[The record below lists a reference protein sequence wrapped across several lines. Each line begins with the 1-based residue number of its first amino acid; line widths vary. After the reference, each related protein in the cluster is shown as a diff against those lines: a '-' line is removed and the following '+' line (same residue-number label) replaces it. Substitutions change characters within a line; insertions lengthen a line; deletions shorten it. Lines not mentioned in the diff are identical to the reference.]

1 MPAFPDIDQA
11 HVLKFTETVQH
22 LSQQRDCRF
31 AGKVEEKSC
40 MGEQAQAVIQL
51 TEGDMGSLA
60 APTAGGGSYD
70 GWMGD
75 TDWDSVEH
83 LQRWILPSAYKRAL
97 PIHSRDLTQ
106 MLTDPRSQ
114 YAQNIVAAY
123 NRRKDDTLI
132 AAALGN
138 ATTGKFDAQAA
149 TALPAG
155 QIITAGDIVNG
166 LTVTKLL
173 DTWEKMRAA
182 EAVQDMDQL
191 YFTTSAKGLR
201 ELLDST
207 EVKSA
212 DYNTV
217 KALAAGEINSFMGF
231 EFIRTERL
239 PGGVGYRSDFAHAKS
254 GLCLGKWQDIDI
266 RVDERPDKNYTWQIY
281 GSCFHGAVRTEEVKV
296 VQVDCKDASYT

>member
-1 MPAFPDIDQA
+1 MPTFPDHNEA

-22 LSQQRDCRF
+22 LSQQMESRF
-31 AGKVEEKSC
+31 AGKVEEKMC
-40 MGEQAQAVIQL
+40 TGEQAQAVIQL

-75 TDWDSVEH
+75 TAWDSIEH
-83 LQRWILPSAYKRAL
+83 LQRWITPSAYKRAL
-97 PIHSRDLTQ
+97 PIHSKDLSQ

-114 YAQNIVAAY
+114 YAQNIVASY

-132 AAALGN
+132 AAAIGN
-138 ATTGKFDAQAA
+138 ATTGRFDNQAA
-149 TALPAG
+149 TALPG
-155 QIITAGDIVNG
+155 TQIVSVGDTTDG

-173 DTWEKMRAA
+173 DTWEKLKAA
-182 EAVQDMDQL
+182 ETNMDEEL
-191 YFTTSAKGLR
+191 YFVTSALGLR
-201 ELLDST
+201 QLLDST
-207 EVKSA
+207 EIKSS

-231 EFIRTERL
+231 NFIHTERNL
-239 PGGVGYRSDFAHAKS
+239 GGTGFRSDFAYAKS

-266 RVDERPDKNYTWQIY
+266 RVDERADKNYTWQIY

-296 VQVDCKDASYT
+296 VQIDCKDVSYT

>member
-1 MPAFPDIDQA
+1 MPTFPDINEA
-11 HVLKFTETVQH
+11 HVLQFTETVQH
-22 LSQQRDCRF
+22 LSQQMDSRF
-31 AGKVEEKSC
+31 DGKTEVKAC
-40 MGEQAQAVIQL
+40 MGEQAQAVVQL

-60 APTAGGGSYD
+60 APTYGGGAYD

-75 TDWDSVEH
+75 TEWDDIEH

-97 PIHSRDLTQ
+97 PIHQRDLVQT
-106 MLTDPRSQ
+106 LIDPRSN

-132 AAALGN
+132 AAALGD
-138 ATTGKFDAQAA
+138 ATTGKFSSQAQ

-155 QIITAGDIVNG
+155 QKVSVGDTTDG
-166 LTVTKLL
+166 LTITKLL
-173 DTWEKMRAA
+173 DTWEKLRAA
-182 EAVQDMDQL
+182 EAVNDMDEL
-191 YFTTSAKGLR
+191 YFVTSALGIR
-201 ELLDST
+201 QLLDST

-217 KALAAGEINSFMGF
+217 KALAAGEINSFAGF
-231 EFIRTERL
+231 NFIRTERL
-239 PGGVGYRSDFAHAKS
+239 PGGLGFRSDFAYAKS
-254 GLCLGKWQDIDI
+254 GLCMGVWEDISI

-281 GSCFHGAVRTEEVKV
+281 GDCFHGAVRTEEVKV